1 MTAHHHLIPLPATA
15 GPGPYPISGLRCGCP
30 PCKKERTLEALGQS
44 WDKQPFAF
52 LPRALHSFLSVPTS
66 VCFSKEHGSKWRNQH
81 KAQAQLRCRPAERPT
96 KHLKPESSTL
106 TPGDATPANG
116 TVYDVEDE
124 EDTGR
129 VMPIGPAQADS
140 PEWQATIEKVV
151 KSVVSIHF
159 CQTCSFDTDL
169 SMSSQATGFVVDAER
184 GYILT
189 NRHVVCAGPFWGYC
203 IFDNHEESDVRP
215 VYRDPVHDFGIL
227 KFDPK
232 AIRYME
238 LTELKLR
245 PEAARVGCEIRVV
258 GNDAGEKLSILSGVI
273 SRLDR
278 NAPEYGDGYCD
289 FNTNYIQAAA
299 AASGGSSGSPVVNID
314 GHAIALQAGGRADG
328 AATDYFLPLDRPLR
342 ALECIRR
349 GEPVA
354 RGTIQTQWI
363 LKPFDECRRLGLTP
377 EWEAAVRKASPHE
390 TSMLVAEIIL
400 PEGPADG
407 KLEEGDVLLQVNGEL
422 LTQFIRLDDI
432 LDSSVGKTVRL
443 LVQRGGQNVEVE
455 CEVGDLHAITPDR
468 FVTVA
473 GSTFHNL
480 SYQQARL
487 YAIATRG
494 VYVCEAAGSFKL
506 ENTLSGWIIDAVD
519 KRPTRNLDEFIE
531 VMKTIP
537 DRARVVISYRHIRD
551 LHTRGTSIVYI
562 DRHWHPKMRMAI
574 RNDETGL
581 WDFSDLA
588 DPVPAETPVPTK
600 ADFIQ
605 LDGVSQP
612 AVADIVRSFVRVSCT
627 MPLKLDGYPQ
637 AKKTGFGLVI
647 DAEKGLVVVSR
658 AIVPYNLCDIN
669 ITVADSIIVAAK
681 VIFLHPLQ
689 NYTII
694 QYDPSLVQAPVQS
707 AKLSTEYIKQ
717 GQETIFVGFN
727 QNFRIVVAKTAVTDI
742 TTVSI
747 PANASAPR
755 YRAINLDAI
764 TVDTGLSGQCT
775 NGVLIGEDGVVQA
788 LWLNY
793 LGERTPSSHKDVE
806 YHLGFATPALL
817 PVTSKIQQGIIPK
830 LRILNMESYVVQMS
844 QARIMG
850 VSEEWIQKVAQA
862 NPSRHQLFMVRKVDC
877 PPPQLTS
884 DADSLQEGDII
895 LTLDGQ
901 LITRV
906 SELDKMYE
914 KEVLDALIV
923 RNGQEMHLKLPT
935 VPTEDLETD
944 RAVVFCGAV
953 LQKPHH
959 AVRQQIS
966 KLHSEVYVSARSR
979 GSPAYQYGLAPTNFI
994 TAVNGVPTPNL
1005 DSFVREVGKIPDN
1018 TYFRLRAVTFDNVP
1032 WVVTMKKND
1041 HYFPMSEYIKDPS
1054 QPLGWR
1060 TVSHDRDRH
1069 KDGITPTQ
1077 PISIQTPWTRCTT
1090 SGPKSIGWRRE
1101 AAAAEEAEVARR
1113 RTRAQELL
1121 KAISLMA
1128 LGEKEKK
1135 NKEGKEGSAQCIVDW
1150 IQDWD
1155 VDRDTTR
1162 PGISGLYQVVGTR
1175 DLHTDSSVGQE
1186 TDGNDNTKE
1195 ILRETLKYLP
1205 GGRLPLPRSF
1215 GWHTASYTNL
1225 RGAYHKSPHTNE
1237 GCWFQYSRDSSFNL
1251 SGNQPRRQNKSIE
1264 CTANTTSC
1272 KQGRWET
1279 GSLSRELPYNV
1290 KRGTKDYISPL
1301 LPSPNWGQKNVWFS
1315 KAKYNAGKKVMDYF
1329 PDAGES
1335 GNGSARKPH
1344 AAKTIMGDEKV
1355 DGSYQEDDSE
1365 DTDIGA
1371 SALADV
1377 EYTYSFEPD
1386 FYSKWDQLFPSDICE
1401 ETDDPPITISI

>member
-1 MTAHHHLIPLPATA
+1 M
-15 GPGPYPISGLRCGCP
+15 
-30 PCKKERTLEALGQS
+30 
-44 WDKQPFAF
+44 
-52 LPRALHSFLSVPTS
+52 
-66 VCFSKEHGSKWRNQH
+66 
-81 KAQAQLRCRPAERPT
+81 
-96 KHLKPESSTL
+96 
-106 TPGDATPANG
+106 
-116 TVYDVEDE
+116 
-124 EDTGR
+124 
-129 VMPIGPAQADS
+129 
-140 PEWQATIEKVV
+140 
-151 KSVVSIHF
+151 
-159 CQTCSFDTDL
+159 
-169 SMSSQATGFVVDAER
+169 
-184 GYILT
+184 
-189 NRHVVCAGPFWGYC
+189 
-203 IFDNHEESDVRP
+203 
-215 VYRDPVHDFGIL
+215 HDFGLL

-232 AIRYME
+232 AIKYMK
-238 LTELKLR
+238 LTELKLQ
-245 PEAARVGCEIRVV
+245 PDGARVGSEIRVV

-278 NAPEYGDGYCD
+278 NAPEYGDGYSD

-314 GHAIALQAGGRADG
+314 GNAIALQAGGRADG
-328 AATDYFLPLDRPLR
+328 AATDYFLPLDRPRR

-349 GEPVA
+349 GEPVT

-377 EWEAAVRKASPHE
+377 EWEATVRKAAPTE

-432 LDSSVGKTVRL
+432 LDTSVGQSVRL
-443 LVQRGGQNVEVE
+443 LVQRGGQNVELE
-455 CEVGDLHAITPDR
+455 CQVGDLHAITPDR

-473 GSTFHNL
+473 GGTFHDL
-480 SYQQARL
+480 SYQQSRL

-506 ENTLSGWIIDAVD
+506 ENTLSGWLIDSVD
-519 KRPTRNLDEFIE
+519 KRRTRNLDEFVE

-537 DRARVVISYRHIRD
+537 DRSRVVISYRHIRD

-562 DRHWHPKMRMAI
+562 DRHWHPKMRLAV
-574 RNDETGL
+574 RNDESGL

-588 DPVPAETPVPTK
+588 DPIPALPPVPRK

-612 AVADIVRSFVRVSCT
+612 AAAEIVRSFVRVSCT

-647 DAEKGLVVVSR
+647 DADKGLVVVSR
-658 AIVPYNLCDIN
+658 AIVPYDLCDIN
-669 ITVADSIIVAAK
+669 ITVADSIIVNAK
-681 VIFLHPLQ
+681 VVFLHPLQ
-689 NYTII
+689 NYSIV
-694 QYDPSLVQAPVQS
+694 QYDPSLVQAPIQS

-717 GQETIFVGFN
+717 GQDTIFVGFN

-764 TVDTGLSGQCT
+764 TVDTGLSGQCS

-793 LGERTPSSHKDVE
+793 LGERTPTSHKDVE
-806 YHLGFATPALL
+806 YHLGFATPSLL
-817 PVTSKIQQGIIPK
+817 PVTSKIQQGDMPK

-850 VSEEWIQKVAQA
+850 VSEEWIQKVTEA

-877 PPPQLTS
+877 PPAGFASSST
-884 DADSLQEGDII
+884 DSFQEGDVI

-906 SELDKMYE
+906 SELDIMYD
-914 KEVLDALIV
+914 KEVLEALIV
-923 RNGQEMHLKLPT
+923 RNGQEMLIHVPT

-979 GSPAYQYGLAPTNFI
+979 GSPSYQYGLSPTNFI

-1005 DSFVREVGKIPDN
+1005 DSFVKEVHKIPDN

-1041 HYFPMSEYIKDPS
+1041 HYVSPHVPSLHPIRSALTHVVPHVPIHQRPLSPRRLAHRLPFPRQI
-1054 QPLGWR
+1054 QR
-1060 TVSHDRDRH
+1060 RDR
-1069 KDGITPTQ
+1069 
-1077 PISIQTPWTRCTT
+1077 S
-1090 SGPKSIGWRRE
+1090 RR
-1101 AAAAEEAEVARR
+1101 
-1113 RTRAQELL
+1113 
-1121 KAISLMA
+1121 
-1128 LGEKEKK
+1128 GESE
-1135 NKEGKEGSAQCIVDW
+1135 
-1150 IQDWD
+1150 
-1155 VDRDTTR
+1155 
-1162 PGISGLYQVVGTR
+1162 
-1175 DLHTDSSVGQE
+1175 
-1186 TDGNDNTKE
+1186 
-1195 ILRETLKYLP
+1195 
-1205 GGRLPLPRSF
+1205 
-1215 GWHTASYTNL
+1215 
-1225 RGAYHKSPHTNE
+1225 
-1237 GCWFQYSRDSSFNL
+1237 
-1251 SGNQPRRQNKSIE
+1251 PRRY
-1264 CTANTTSC
+1264 
-1272 KQGRWET
+1272 GR
-1279 GSLSRELPYNV
+1279 GIR
-1290 KRGTKDYISPL
+1290 
-1301 LPSPNWGQKNVWFS
+1301 
-1315 KAKYNAGKKVMDYF
+1315 
-1329 PDAGES
+1329 
-1335 GNGSARKPH
+1335 
-1344 AAKTIMGDEKV
+1344 
-1355 DGSYQEDDSE
+1355 
-1365 DTDIGA
+1365 
-1371 SALADV
+1371 
-1377 EYTYSFEPD
+1377 
-1386 FYSKWDQLFPSDICE
+1386 
-1401 ETDDPPITISI
+1401 

>member
-1 MTAHHHLIPLPATA
+1 MDA
-15 GPGPYPISGLRCGCP
+15 SGDIGAKRKRSSITG
-30 PCKKERTLEALGQS
+30 A
-44 WDKQPFAF
+44 
-52 LPRALHSFLSVPTS
+52 
-66 VCFSKEHGSKWRNQH
+66 
-81 KAQAQLRCRPAERPT
+81 AERPV
-96 KHLKPESSTL
+96 KHLKPEGSAL

-116 TVYDVEDE
+116 TVYDVEEE
-124 EDTGR
+124 EDAGR
-129 VMPIGPAQADS
+129 VLALGPAQADS
-140 PEWQATIEKVV
+140 PEWQATIESVV

-159 CQTCSFDTDL
+159 CQTCSFDTEL

-189 NRHVVCAGPFWGYC
+189 NRHVVGAGPFWGYC
-203 IFDNHEESDVRP
+203 IFDNHEECDVRP

-232 AIRYME
+232 AIRYMK
-238 LTELKLR
+238 LTELKLQ
-245 PEAARVGCEIRVV
+245 PDAARVGAEIRVV

-278 NAPEYGDGYCD
+278 NAPEYGEGYSD

-314 GHAIALQAGGRADG
+314 GHAVALQAGGRADG

-342 ALECIRR
+342 ALECIQQ
-349 GEPVA
+349 GKHVT

-377 EWEAAVRKASPHE
+377 EWEAAVRKSAPTE
-390 TSMLVAEIIL
+390 TNMLAAEIIL
-400 PEGPADG
+400 PEGPGDG

-432 LDSSVGKTVRL
+432 LDSSVGQKVKL
-443 LVQRGGQNVEVE
+443 LVQRGGQDVEVE
-455 CEVGDLHAITPDR
+455 CQVGDLHAISPDR

-473 GSTFHNL
+473 GGTFHDL

-506 ENTLSGWIIDAVD
+506 ENTLSGWIIDSVD
-519 KRPTRNLDEFIE
+519 KRPTRNLDEFVE
-531 VMKTIP
+531 VMRTIP

-551 LHTRGTSIVYI
+551 LHTRGTSIVYV
-562 DRHWHPKMRMAI
+562 DRHWHPKMRLAV
-574 RNDETGL
+574 RNDTTGI

-588 DPVPAETPVPTK
+588 DPIPAEKPVPRK

-612 AVADIVRSFVRVSCT
+612 AAAEIVRSFVRVSCT

-658 AIVPYNLCDIN
+658 AIVPYDLCDIN
-669 ITVADSIIVAAK
+669 ITVADSVIVAAK
-681 VIFLHPLQ
+681 VVFLHPLQ

-707 AKLSTEYIKQ
+707 ARLSSEFIKQ
-717 GQETIFVGFN
+717 GQDTIFVGFN

-747 PANASAPR
+747 PANSSAPR

-775 NGVLIGEDGVVQA
+775 NGVLVGEDGVVQA

-806 YHLGFATPALL
+806 YHLGFATPSLL
-817 PVTSKIQQGIIPK
+817 PITSKIQQGVTPK

-877 PPPQLTS
+877 APAGFTS
-884 DADSLQEGDII
+884 SYDSFKEADII

-906 SELDKMYE
+906 SELDVMYE
-914 KEVLDALIV
+914 KEFLDALIV
-923 RNGQEMHLKLPT
+923 RNGQEMTIRVPT

-966 KLHSEVYVSARSR
+966 KLHSEIYVSARSR
-979 GSPAYQYGLAPTNFI
+979 GSPAYHYGLAPTNFI
-994 TAVNGVPTPNL
+994 TAVNGTPTPTL
-1005 DSFVREVGKIPDN
+1005 DLFVKEVCKIPDN

-1041 HYFPMSEYIKDPS
+1041 HYFPMSEYVKDPTATS
-1054 QPLGWR
+1054 GWR
-1060 TVSHDRDRH
+1060 TISHDKS
-1069 KDGITPTQ
+1069 KD
-1077 PISIQTPWTRCTT
+1077 
-1090 SGPKSIGWRRE
+1090 K
-1101 AAAAEEAEVARR
+1101 
-1113 RTRAQELL
+1113 
-1121 KAISLMA
+1121 
-1128 LGEKEKK
+1128 LGVSADAV
-1135 NKEGKEGSAQCIVDW
+1135 NLNADAMDEGGEG
-1150 IQDWD
+1150 
-1155 VDRDTTR
+1155 
-1162 PGISGLYQVVGTR
+1162 
-1175 DLHTDSSVGQE
+1175 
-1186 TDGNDNTKE
+1186 
-1195 ILRETLKYLP
+1195 
-1205 GGRLPLPRSF
+1205 GGS
-1215 GWHTASYTNL
+1215 
-1225 RGAYHKSPHTNE
+1225 
-1237 GCWFQYSRDSSFNL
+1237 D
-1251 SGNQPRRQNKSIE
+1251 
-1264 CTANTTSC
+1264 
-1272 KQGRWET
+1272 
-1279 GSLSRELPYNV
+1279 
-1290 KRGTKDYISPL
+1290 
-1301 LPSPNWGQKNVWFS
+1301 
-1315 KAKYNAGKKVMDYF
+1315 M
-1329 PDAGES
+1329 
-1335 GNGSARKPH
+1335 
-1344 AAKTIMGDEKV
+1344 
-1355 DGSYQEDDSE
+1355 
-1365 DTDIGA
+1365 
-1371 SALADV
+1371 
-1377 EYTYSFEPD
+1377 EPD
-1386 FYSKWDQLFPSDICE
+1386 ME
-1401 ETDDPPITISI
+1401 